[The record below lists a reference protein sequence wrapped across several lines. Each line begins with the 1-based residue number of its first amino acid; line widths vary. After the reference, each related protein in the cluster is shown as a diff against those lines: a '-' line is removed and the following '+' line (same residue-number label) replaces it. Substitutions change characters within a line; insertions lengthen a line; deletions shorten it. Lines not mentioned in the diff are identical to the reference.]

1 MFAVVGHFGQ
11 KIEKPT
17 LTAKPLTDHQLS
29 LIKEGIEFH
38 NQKKLDAAI
47 LKYELVLGENPDAT
61 GAMYEKA
68 LSLYTKGEKEKA
80 IETAVLGT
88 KYRSEELPLFYLVI
102 ANVIDDA
109 GKPKEA
115 VKIYRDAIKIL
126 EKEKD
131 MDRHLSSVHFNL
143 GITYARQNLMTESRA
158 ELKKAVEY
166 NPLYPSPHF
175 VLSEIFKGSRYRVPA
190 LLSAIRF
197 ISLEYA
203 STRTDVAVATVR
215 SVMAAA
221 EKNEKTG
228 NTTVNLDFFAPE
240 DEGSFTIY
248 DLLIPTLGV
257 IDEEK
262 NKGAQEK
269 TREEKF
275 AAGIDSVISLLA
287 DDKKLKNTFVGKQY
301 IPFVSEMKTRGFSQ
315 VFSYVVIF
323 KADNKN
329 PAARKWLETN
339 NGKLQEFLAW
349 AKTYRPPTT

>member
-17 LTAKPLTDHQLS
+17 LTAKPLTDHQLA
-29 LIKEGIEFH
+29 LIEEGIALH
-38 NQKKLDAAI
+38 KQKKFDAAI

-80 IETAVLGT
+80 IETAVLGS

-115 VKIYRDAIKIL
+115 VKIFRDAIKIL

-143 GITYARQNLMTESRA
+143 GVTYARQQLMAESRV

-166 NPLYPSPHF
+166 NPLYPSPHY
-175 VLSEIFKGSRYRVPA
+175 VLSEIYGANYKVPA
-190 LLSAIRF
+190 LLAAMRF
-197 ISLEYA
+197 ISLEYNTA
-203 STRTDVAVATVR
+203 RTDRAVATVKR
-215 SVMAAA
+215 VLAPA
-221 EKNEKTG
+221 EKDEKTG
-228 NTTVNLDFFAPE
+228 NINIFMNLDAPK
-240 DEGSFTIY
+240 DEGDFGMY
-248 DLLIPTLGV
+248 DLLLGTLGFSKDDEDKGKTAEV
-257 IDEEK
+257 I
-262 NKGAQEK
+262 
-269 TREEKF
+269 F
-275 AAGIDSVISLLA
+275 AESIDTTISLLA
-287 DDKKLKNTFVGKQY
+287 GDKKLKSTFVGKQY
-301 IPFVSEMKTRGFSQ
+301 VPYLAELKSRGFTQ
-315 VFSYVVIF
+315 AFAYVVIF
-323 KADNKN
+323 KSDNKN
-329 PAARKWLETN
+329 AAALKWLETN

-349 AKTYRPPTT
+349 AKTYRPPVN